1 MRLPLTT
8 EGSRLLRQ
16 LIRQHFAWPG
26 GYEIFFITPDSEV
39 ICVDCARQH
48 YKDIARDRRSRR
60 NTGWL
65 ARWAETTA
73 ELNESI
79 ACDQCGKR
87 IRIPSDE

>member
-26 GYEIFFITPDSEV
+26 GYEIFFVTPDSEV
-39 ICVDCARQH
+39 ICVDCAR
-48 YKDIARDRRSRR
+48 YNYREIARDRRNRQ

-65 ARWAETTA
+65 IRWAETTND
-73 ELNESI
+73 LDESI
-79 ACDQCGKR
+79 DCDQCGRK
-87 IRIPSDE
+87 ICVPMDE